1 VPPGS
6 NNRQERGGVFE
17 PCGNAECSVESQEKD
32 NFLWFHSSA
41 PYTLHSTLQKEIFLK
56 DNKILLSHG
65 AGGKKSSELTEKVF
79 LKHFT
84 DPALLQLNDMAVLE
98 LPPGRVS
105 MSTDTYVI
113 DPIFFPGGDIGSL
126 AIHGTV
132 NDVAMSGAKPIAIS
146 AGFILEEGMPLA
158 DLERI
163 AASMARAADEADV
176 RIVTADTKVVS
187 RGAADKV
194 FINTTGIGV
203 IPDDLEIGGGKATTG
218 DRVLVSGT
226 LGDHGIAIA
235 SSREGIDLTTPIVS
249 DSAPLNGLIAE
260 LIEALGGEISVLRDP
275 TRGGLATVLKEIAT
289 ASKVGIQI
297 DESDIPVKEAVRGAC
312 ELLGY
317 DPLYLANEGKL
328 VVVVAEKAHEEALK
342 IMRGHKYGLDAALI
356 GTVTNEKPGMV
367 LLKTLMGGTR
377 LVDKLSG
384 EMLPRI
390 C

>member
-1 VPPGS
+1 LS
-6 NNRQERGGVFE
+6 
-17 PCGNAECSVESQEKD
+17 D
-32 NFLWFHSSA
+32 N
-41 PYTLHSTLQKEIFLK
+41 IV
-56 DNKILLSHG
+56 LLSHG

-79 LKHFT
+79 LKHFK
-84 DPALLQLNDMAVLE
+84 DPALLQLNDMAVLDIP
-98 LPPGRVS
+98 LGRIS

-126 AIHGTV
+126 SVHGTV
-132 NDVAMSGAKPIAIS
+132 NDVAMSGASPIAIS
-146 AGFILEEGMPLA
+146 VGFILEEGIPLS

-163 AASMARAADEADV
+163 AASMARAAHEADV

-187 RGAADKV
+187 KGAADKV

-203 IPDDLEIGGGKATTG
+203 IPDELEIGGGKATTG
-218 DRVLVSGT
+218 DRIIVSGT
-226 LGDHGIAIA
+226 VGDHGIAIA
-235 SSREGIDLTTPIVS
+235 SSREGLGLTTSVVS
-249 DSAPLNGLIAE
+249 DSAPLSGMIAE
-260 LIEALGGEISVLRDP
+260 LINALGADIHVLRDP
-275 TRGGLATVLKEIAT
+275 TRGGLATVLSEIAAQST
-289 ASKVGIQI
+289 VGISI
-297 DESDIPVKEAVRGAC
+297 EEDKIPVQDAVRGAC

-328 VVVVAEKAHEEALK
+328 VVVVAEKAHERALA
-342 IMRGHKYGLDAALI
+342 IMRGHKYGAGAALI
-356 GTVTNEKPGMV
+356 GSVTDEKPGKV